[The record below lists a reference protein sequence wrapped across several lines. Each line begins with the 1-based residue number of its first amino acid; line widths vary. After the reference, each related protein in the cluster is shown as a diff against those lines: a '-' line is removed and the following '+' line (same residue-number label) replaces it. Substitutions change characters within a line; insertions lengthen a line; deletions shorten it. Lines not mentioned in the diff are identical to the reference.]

1 MKYNRN
7 SDRFE
12 EGLRNIREKIRR
24 SRPLYATTQAM
35 IIQEF
40 SALVSLEWRFCYFIT
55 SFFNGI
61 SSNKFIV
68 LSGLSESL
76 GPSNLA
82 SYLFFVN
89 KNHKRTQTL
98 HHAVLKL
105 RNKKSI
111 ILKKPKIF
119 SIILLEK
126 DEKKSESY
134 RN

>member
-1 MKYNRN
+1 MEYNRN

-12 EGLRNIREKIRR
+12 GGLRNRVKIRR

-35 IIQEF
+35 IIQAF

-55 SFFNGI
+55 SFFNDI

-82 SYLFFVN
+82 SYLFSVN

-111 ILKKPKIF
+111 ILKKSKTF
-119 SIILLEK
+119 SVIL
-126 DEKKSESY
+126 
-134 RN
+134 